1 MINKKPI
8 NAHYSDLTES
18 IKSNPEARK
27 FKVNDRVRSEKYKH
41 ILSKGYTEKKSREIV
56 KVDCFE
62 K

>member
-41 ILSKGYTEKKSREIV
+41 ILSKGYTEK
-56 KVDCFE
+56 
-62 K
+62 